1 LRLHPPI
8 LGLAVAALLS
18 LSPHDADAQQ
28 NLWLRDGAPAGAA
41 PSRAA
46 VGDFAVM
53 QIATPDPDGLMAAW
67 NKPTAGVNITTAHE
81 IARNQPIVT
90 FILFQGCARD
100 SAGTCNVTADFE
112 TLDPTGK
119 VYDLSRN
126 VAIWVGHPPPPA
138 GSLQLSEGALGLR
151 IENKDP
157 LGAYRIRVTI
167 TDHVSGNVLHTQ
179 DSVRA
184 TAN

>member
-1 LRLHPPI
+1 
-8 LGLAVAALLS
+8 
-18 LSPHDADAQQ
+18 
-28 NLWLRDGAPAGAA
+28 
-41 PSRAA
+41 
-46 VGDFAVM
+46 
-53 QIATPDPDGLMAAW
+53 MAAW
-67 NKPTAGVNITTAHE
+67 NKPTAGVNVTTAHQ

-90 FILFQGCARD
+90 FIVFEGCARD
-100 SAGTCNVTADFE
+100 AAGACNVTADFE
-112 TLDPTGK
+112 TMDPSGK

-151 IENKDP
+151 IGDKDP

-167 TDHVSGNVLHTQ
+167 TDHVSGNVLHTE
-179 DSVRA
+179 DSITA